1 MKFDIDGII
10 VIGDIE
16 KNKVVEAKIK
26 LFKSEANKEW
36 EKKKINKV
44 GRIIAL
50 CTLIAGVI
58 AYIVCLNHT
67 YLCMKMDSILL
78 SVAFPYIMYILIW
91 ICKRHDF
98 VKNYVN
104 EKIVKEFNKKEDK
117 PSNSTELG
125 AEK

>member
-10 VIGDIE
+10 GIGDIE
-16 KNKVVEAKIK
+16 KKKVVEAKIK
-26 LFKSEANKEW
+26 LFKSEAYKEW

-44 GRIIAL
+44 AGIIGI
-50 CTLIAGVI
+50 CTVIAGVI

-67 YLCMKMDSILL
+67 YLYMKMEEILFG
-78 SVAFPYIMYILIW
+78 VAYPFIIYMLILIL
-91 ICKRHDF
+91 KRHDF

-104 EKIVKEFNKKEDK
+104 EKIVKEFDKKEDK

>member
-10 VIGDIE
+10 GIGDIE
-16 KNKVVEAKIK
+16 KKKVVEAKIK
-26 LFKSEANKEW
+26 LFKSEAYKEW
-36 EKKKINKV
+36 EKEKINKV

-67 YLCMKMDSILL
+67 YLYMKMDSILL
-78 SVAFPYIMYILIW
+78 FVAFPFIMYILIW
-91 ICKRHDF
+91 ILKRHDF

>member
-10 VIGDIE
+10 GIGDIE
-16 KNKVVEAKIK
+16 KKKVVEAKIK
-26 LFKSEANKEW
+26 LFKSEAYKEW
-36 EKKKINKV
+36 EKEKFNKV

-67 YLCMKMDSILL
+67 YLYMKMEEILFG
-78 SVAFPYIMYILIW
+78 VAYPYIMYILIW
-91 ICKRHDF
+91 ILKRHDF

-104 EKIVKEFNKKEDK
+104 EKIVKEFSKKEDK

>member
-10 VIGDIE
+10 GIGDIE
-16 KNKVVEAKIK
+16 KKKVVEAKIK

-67 YLCMKMDSILL
+67 YLYMKMDSILL

-117 PSNSTELG
+117 PSNSTELE